1 KNKKKFGLDKQAFL
15 CYNVGMK
22 KYIVSTAVVVLAV
35 LVFTCA
41 YFLIAPKTSVA
52 AFKITPAEESN
63 NYATTSLVGDLT
75 LQDAQGVTL
84 TTNAPN
90 FKNPWLFCE
99 YYTDSTMVVDVVCLN
114 YADYQAFTPDTYAET
129 LALFD
134 KITAYFF
141 KESKQHLTMKFNIS
155 IAQSSETTETAFKKE
170 RNATYDRIMFERHKQ
185 NSSEVLTN
193 YGEAK
198 AWLIIHSSKKPPKDG
213 AINSPHTS
221 ISIIDVPFVS
231 INSGAALST
240 YLHEL
245 YHTLGLFDLYTG
257 NIYDFVG
264 LADIMSTSTH
274 TEASA
279 YYKKQLGWLEESAY
293 SDGATTDIETIDQNG
308 VYTLSAPSAVG
319 KTTAYKFGE
328 RNGEFFL
335 AEMRTFPDGAKYLT
349 VQRINTAY
357 LSNIGAKDQS
367 QTAVLAF
374 GTSQYYFMRSTG
386 LLSPGDTVG
395 SDSNILFYSD
405 GTRARFCI
413 NAIQKSGDEM
423 SFNFYIFEESLA
435 EFDGS
440 DNSTE
445 SIPAVRDIYV
455 VVLLQSGDYGFATRL
470 WLYNSVRGEY
480 EEVESA
486 SRVYIAGVP
495 YYKVSGVQSHHTKC
509 KLAVSQYR
517 VQEVAE
523 VALGASDRYTVQ
535 TQHNFLHDIGD
546 FVNDAAAAVYDLF
559 HTAWRMIFSE

>member
-1 KNKKKFGLDKQAFL
+1 MW
-15 CYNVGMK
+15 YNGGMK
-22 KYIVSTAVVVLAV
+22 KYIVGTAVAVLAV

-41 YFLIAPKTSVA
+41 YFLIAPKTSAA
-52 AFKITPAEESN
+52 AFEITTAEESN

-75 LQDAQGVTL
+75 LQDAQGVLLSSDT
-84 TTNAPN
+84 PN
-90 FKNPWLFCE
+90 FNNPWIFCD
-99 YYTDSTMVVDVVCLN
+99 YYTDSTMIVDVVCLN
-114 YADYQAFTPDTYAET
+114 YADYQAFTPATHAET

-141 KESKQHLTMKFNIS
+141 KESKQHLTMKFNVS

-170 RNATYDRIMFERHKQ
+170 RNVTYDRIMFERYKQ
-185 NSSEVLTN
+185 TASEVLTN

-257 NIYDFVG
+257 NISDFVG

-279 YYKKQLGWLEESAY
+279 YYKKQLGWLEESEY
-293 SDGATTDIETIDQNG
+293 SDGATTDIETITQNG

-319 KTTAYKFGE
+319 KTTAFKFGE

-349 VQRINTAY
+349 IQRINTAY
-357 LSNIGAKDQS
+357 ISNLGAKDQS

-374 GTSQYYFMRSTG
+374 GTTQYYFMRSTG
-386 LLSPGDTVG
+386 LLSPGNTVG

-405 GTRARFCI
+405 GTRANFCI
-413 NAIQKSGDEM
+413 NAIQKSGDGM
-423 SFNFYIFEESLA
+423 SFNFYVFEESLA
-435 EFDGS
+435 GFDGS
-440 DNSTE
+440 DTSTE
-445 SIPAVRDIYV
+445 SVPAVRDIYV
-455 VVLLQSGDYGFATRL
+455 VVLLQSGDYGFVSKL

-480 EEVESA
+480 EEVAHA

-495 YYKVSGVQSHHTKC
+495 YYKISGVQSHHTKC

-523 VALGASDRYTVQ
+523 VALSASDRYTVQ
-535 TQHNFLHDIGD
+535 TGHNFFHDIGD
-546 FVNDAAAAVYDLF
+546 FVNDAAAAIYDLF
-559 HTAWRMIFSE
+559 HTAWRMIFSQ